1 MRIGS
6 LDDDD
11 PPGPRGRDRLRHLW
25 PLIAGI
31 GEDRFDEREAPPRL
45 TQNIAR
51 AVAILHAVGMNDDA
65 QQKPERV
72 DETWRLRPVTFLPAS
87 YPCGSSPEPLFERLS
102 RSGCR

>member
-11 PPGPRGRDRLRHLW
+11 PPSPRGRDRLRHLW
-25 PLIAGI
+25 PLIAGV
-31 GEDRFDEREAPPRL
+31 GEDRFDEWEAPPRVA
-45 TQNIAR
+45 QNVAR

-72 DETWRLRPVTFLPAS
+72 DEDVAFAAGDLLARVISLGVH
-87 YPCGSSPEPLFERLS
+87 S
-102 RSGCR
+102 RAPF

>member
-25 PLIAGI
+25 PLIAGV
-31 GEDRFDEREAPPRL
+31 GEDRFDEWEAPPRL

-72 DETWRLRPVTFLPAS
+72 DEDVAFAAGDFLARIISLRVQ
-87 YPCGSSPEPLFERLS
+87 S
-102 RSGCR
+102 RAPF

>member
-1 MRIGS
+1 MHIGS

-11 PPGPRGRDRLRHLW
+11 PPSPRGRDRLRHLG

-51 AVAILHAVGMNDDA
+51 AVAILQAVGMNDDA

-72 DETWRLRPVTFLPAS
+72 DEDVAFAAGDFLARIISLRVQ
-87 YPCGSSPEPLFERLS
+87 S
-102 RSGCR
+102 RAPF